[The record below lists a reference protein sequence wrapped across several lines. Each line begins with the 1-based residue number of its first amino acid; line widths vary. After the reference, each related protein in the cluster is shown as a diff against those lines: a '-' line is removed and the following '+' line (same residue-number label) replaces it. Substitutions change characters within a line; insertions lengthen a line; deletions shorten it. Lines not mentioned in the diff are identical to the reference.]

1 MKKIIL
7 SIAFVVA
14 AILNTSAQSNKNIK
28 IETTL
33 SSVEWIGKKVTGQ
46 HKGTIAIQSGTLSL
60 IDSKLG
66 KGTITINMGS
76 ITCADLTGEWNDKLI
91 GHLKSPDFF
100 DVENNKTAVLEITK
114 VTEGKDGNSMVLG
127 NLTIK
132 GITKPIEF
140 ASKIEIKEGK
150 LAAFAEVTIDRTLY
164 DIKYGSGKFF
174 EGLGDKT
181 ISDEFIVKFKI
192 AAK

>member
-14 AILNTSAQSNKNIK
+14 AIININAQGNKDIK
-28 IETTL
+28 IENTL
-33 SSVEWIGKKVTGQ
+33 STVEWTGKKVTGQ

-60 IDSKLG
+60 ANGKLV
-66 KGTITINMGS
+66 KGTITINMES
-76 ITCADLTGEWNDKLI
+76 ITCVDLTGEWNDKLI

-100 DVENNKTAVLEITK
+100 DVEKNKTAVLEITK
-114 VTEGKDGNSMVLG
+114 VTEGKDGNSIVSG

-140 ASKIEIKEGK
+140 STKIEIKDNK

-174 EGLGDKT
+174 EGLGDKA